1 MQEENNISSH
11 FFSQRTERLAA
22 VMGVNIQDLPDII
35 GVSRRMLFG
44 YRSGS
49 HQVSAKALA
58 KLVAAEERAGIG
70 KEMTY
75 PIETMQNPLQV
86 VERSTG
92 YGGGKKEKFLE
103 QRVADLES
111 HVVDIDSRHN
121 EIMSILSEIRNSQK
135 KNFPESEEK

>member
-1 MQEENNISSH
+1 
-11 FFSQRTERLAA
+11 
-22 VMGVNIQDLPDII
+22 MGVNIQDLPDII